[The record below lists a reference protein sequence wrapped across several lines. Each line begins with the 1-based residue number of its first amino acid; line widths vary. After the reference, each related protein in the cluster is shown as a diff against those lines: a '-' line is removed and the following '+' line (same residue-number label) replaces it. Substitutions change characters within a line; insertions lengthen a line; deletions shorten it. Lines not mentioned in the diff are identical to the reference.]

1 MNRRSF
7 ITSLALAPLAA
18 VVTRPLGFFDPFE
31 RSIGSSAEY
40 SGSMWIYLWD
50 LVDEGYE
57 KVLRNLSENGL
68 TSISLA
74 TAYHAGKFLA
84 PHNPKRKVVFLE
96 DGTVYFKPD
105 PKMYGRIHPRIN
117 SLVKAGHGLE
127 KAKKAAD
134 KFGFKTRA
142 WVVCCHNTPLGM
154 TYPDIASESAF
165 GDKLYH
171 NLCPSN
177 DDVRRYI
184 RSLVSDIASHGVDAI
199 ELEALQFQG
208 YTHGSHHER
217 EGIELNSAARFLLGL
232 CFCPSCIKRAQST
245 RLDLAPIRRFTKQ
258 KLEAWF
264 ADPAVTAEKYPGL
277 DKLPSDVFNPMLEWR
292 KSVISSFVEEVA
304 EGGRGSELRQMVSV
318 DPLARK
324 LVSVDPA
331 ASAKATGGIL
341 ALGYV
346 KDGVALREPLKALQ
360 AAIGAAKITLGL
372 QVGLPESGGKKEF
385 LGKIST
391 AKELGVNSF
400 NFYNY
405 GFIPSQNLTWIKEA
419 FGN

>member
-1 MNRRSF
+1 
-7 ITSLALAPLAA
+7 
-18 VVTRPLGFFDPFE
+18 
-31 RSIGSSAEY
+31 
-40 SGSMWIYLWD
+40 MWIYLWD
-50 LVDEGYE
+50 LVDEGHE

-96 DGTVYFKPD
+96 DGTVYFRPD

-134 KFGFKTRA
+134 KFSFKTRA

-154 TYPDIASESAF
+154 KYPDIASESAF

-208 YTHGSHHER
+208 YAHGYHHER
-217 EGIELNSAARFLLGL
+217 EGIELNSAARFLWGFVSVRHASKEPDPLDWISHR
-232 CFCPSCIKRAQST
+232 FVASQST
-245 RLDLAPIRRFTKQ
+245 RLRHGSLIQLRLQKNTQPLTSCRRMCSIPCLNGGNLLSPRLSK
-258 KLEAWF
+258 K
-264 ADPAVTAEKYPGL
+264 
-277 DKLPSDVFNPMLEWR
+277 SR
-292 KSVISSFVEEVA
+292 K
-304 EGGRGSELRQMVSV
+304 EGE
-318 DPLARK
+318 
-324 LVSVDPA
+324 A
-331 ASAKATGGIL
+331 AS
-341 ALGYV
+341 
-346 KDGVALREPLKALQ
+346 
-360 AAIGAAKITLGL
+360 
-372 QVGLPESGGKKEF
+372 
-385 LGKIST
+385 
-391 AKELGVNSF
+391 
-400 NFYNY
+400 
-405 GFIPSQNLTWIKEA
+405 
-419 FGN
+419 

>member
-1 MNRRSF
+1 MNRRAF
-7 ITSLALAPLAA
+7 ITSLALAPLATVA
-18 VVTRPLGFFDPFE
+18 ARPFGFLDPFG
-31 RSIGSSAEY
+31 RAFRSSAEC
-40 SGSMWIYLWD
+40 SRSMWIYLWD
-50 LVDEGYE
+50 LVDGGYE
-57 KVLRNLSENGL
+57 NVLRELSENGL
-68 TSISLA
+68 TSISVA
-74 TAYHAGKFLA
+74 TAYHTGKFLA
-84 PHNPKRKVVFLE
+84 PHNPKRKVVFPE
-96 DGTVYFKPD
+96 DGTVYFRPN
-105 PKMYGRIHPRIN
+105 PNMYGKIHPRMN

-127 KAKKAAD
+127 QAKKAAD

-154 TYPDIASESAF
+154 KYPDIASEGAF
-165 GDKLYH
+165 GDKLFH

-184 RSLVSDIASHGVDAI
+184 RSLISDVASRGVDAI

-208 YTHGSHHER
+208 YAHGYHHER

-232 CFCPSCIKRAQST
+232 CFCPSCIKRARSA

-258 KLEAWF
+258 TLEAWF
-264 ADPAVTAEKYPGL
+264 ADPALTAEQYPAL
-277 DKLPSDVFNPMLEWR
+277 DKLPPDVFDPMLEWR
-292 KSVISSFVEEVA
+292 KSVISSFVEEIA
-304 EGGRGSELRQMVSV
+304 EGGRGCRLRQMVSV
-318 DPLARK
+318 DPLARR

-331 ASAKATGGIL
+331 ASAKVLGGLL

-346 KDGVALREPLKALQ
+346 KDGVALREPLKALR
-360 AAIGAAKITLGL
+360 AAIGGAKITLGL

-391 AKELGVNSF
+391 AKELGVDSF

>member
-31 RSIGSSAEY
+31 RSIGSSADY

-208 YTHGSHHER
+208 YAHGYHHER

-258 KLEAWF
+258 TLEAWF
-264 ADPAVTAEKYPGL
+264 ADPAATAEKYPAL
-277 DKLPSDVFNPMLEWR
+277 DKLPSDLFDPMLEWR

-304 EGGRGSELRQMVSV
+304 VGGRGSKLRQMVSV

-331 ASAKATGGIL
+331 ASAKVTGGIL

-346 KDGVALREPLKALQ
+346 KDGVALLEPLKSLQ
-360 AAIGAAKITLGL
+360 ASIGRAKITLGL

-385 LGKIST
+385 LSKIST

>member
-7 ITSLALAPLAA
+7 ITSLALAPLA
-18 VVTRPLGFFDPFE
+18 VVAARPRGFLAPTE

-40 SGSMWIYLWD
+40 SASMWIYLWD

-105 PKMYGRIHPRIN
+105 PKMYGRLHPRIN
-117 SLVKAGHGLE
+117 SLVKAGQGLE

-134 KFGFKTRA
+134 KFGVRTRA
-142 WVVCCHNTPLGM
+142 WIVCCHNTPLAM
-154 TYPDIASESAF
+154 QYPDIASEGAF

-184 RSLVSDIASHGVDAI
+184 RSLVSDIASHDVDAI

-208 YTHGSHHER
+208 YAHGYHHER

-232 CFCPSCIKRAQST
+232 CFCPSCIKRAKST

-258 KLEAWF
+258 TLEAWF
-264 ADPAVTAEKYPGL
+264 ADPAATAEKYPAL
-277 DKLPSDVFNPMLEWR
+277 DTLPSDVFDPMLEWR

-304 EGGRGSELRQMVSV
+304 EAGRNSKLRQMMSV

-324 LVSVDPA
+324 LVGVDAA
-331 ASAKATGGIL
+331 ASAKLTGGIL

-346 KDGVALREPLKALQ
+346 KDGMALREPLNALQ
-360 AAIGAAKITLGL
+360 AATGEAKITLGL

-385 LGKIST
+385 LSKIST

>member
-1 MNRRSF
+1 MNRRLF

-18 VVTRPLGFFDPFE
+18 VAGRPLGFRRPFE
-31 RSIGSSAEY
+31 STIGVSAEY

-57 KVLRNLSENGL
+57 KVLRNLSEHGL
-68 TSISLA
+68 TSISVA

-84 PHNPKRKVVFLE
+84 PHNPRRKVVFLD

-105 PKMYGRIHPRIN
+105 PRKYGRIQPRIN
-117 SLVKAGHGLE
+117 SLVNAGHGLE

-142 WVVCCHNTPLGM
+142 WIVCCHNTPMGAK
-154 TYPDIASESAF
+154 YPDIASEGAF

-177 DDVRRYI
+177 GDVRRYI
-184 RSLVSDIASHGVDAI
+184 RSLVSDIASHDVDAI

-208 YTHGSHHER
+208 YAHGYHHER

-245 RLDLAPIRRFTKQ
+245 RLDLVPIRRFTKQ
-258 KLEAWF
+258 ALETWF
-264 ADPAVTAEKYPGL
+264 ADPAAAAEKYPAL
-277 DKLPSDVFNPMLEWR
+277 DALPADVFDPMLEWR
-292 KSVISSFVEEVA
+292 KSVISSLVEEVA
-304 EGGRGSELRQMVSV
+304 EGVRGCELRQMMSV
-318 DPLARK
+318 DPLARR

-331 ASAKATGGIL
+331 TSAKVLGGIL

-346 KDGVALREPLKALQ
+346 RDGVALREPLKVLQ
-360 AAIGAAKITLGL
+360 TAIGAAKITLGL

-385 LGKIST
+385 LSKMST
-391 AKELGVNSF
+391 AAALGVNSF

-405 GFIPSQNLTWIKEA
+405 GFIPTQNLTWIKEA